1 MLHNFPEIINA
12 ATTDGGTPHFT
23 PFRATLAS
31 LARSVGRSVGG
42 ATEQERRGENGCVS
56 ELISGPF
63 PSLPPSNLPP
73 SLLVESTCSSRPA
86 PAQTRRRPLIRWHP
100 LRIPR

>member
-12 ATTDGGTPHFT
+12 AATDGGTPHFT

-31 LARSVGRSVGG
+31 LGRSVGRRGDG
-42 ATEQERRGENGCVS
+42 AGQERRGENGCVS

-63 PSLPPSNLPP
+63 PSLLPSH
-73 SLLVESTCSSRPA
+73 LLF
-86 PAQTRRRPLIRWHP
+86 
-100 LRIPR
+100 

>member
-12 ATTDGGTPHFT
+12 AATDGGTPHFT

-31 LARSVGRSVGG
+31 LARSVGRRGDG
-42 ATEQERRGENGCVS
+42 AGENGCVS

-63 PSLPPSNLPP
+63 PSLPPSHLPP
-73 SLLVESTCSSRPA
+73 SLLVE
-86 PAQTRRRPLIRWHP
+86 
-100 LRIPR
+100 